1 MSAGCPQI
9 LHEFSFDPA
18 YGFSIEDL
26 RTIRHTG
33 EEPKDFDVFWRSLR
47 RKADLHPR
55 EVSFRELPSPHAGVR
70 LLEARYAVWP
80 GYHVG
85 AWVRLPENPAD
96 VCGVRV
102 VGHGYSGRES
112 PDEEPANPRH
122 LTIFPVAPGF
132 GISRNPGI
140 PSDSAAL
147 HVVHGIENPET
158 YILGSCVSAL
168 WGALDVAEVLL
179 GRPVV
184 GAHYVGWSFGGGLG
198 ALMLP
203 WESRFASA
211 ELGQPTFGN
220 HPFRL
225 SVPCVGSGESVRQ
238 KFLRDPGIAQALAY
252 YDAAFAVRRLR
263 IPVVFACAR
272 FDPAVP
278 PPGQFTVANECGSLK
293 FISEFLVGHFD
304 FHHPAEADELAHHR
318 KNLDQMQNAVS
329 GSEKAPSLP

>member
-1 MSAGCPQI
+1 MTAGRPQI
-9 LHEFSFDPA
+9 PHEFSFDPA
-18 YGFSIEDL
+18 YGFSLKDL
-26 RTIRHTG
+26 RAIRHTG
-33 EEPKDFDVFWRSLR
+33 EEPDNFDVFWSGLR
-47 RKADLHPR
+47 QKADRHPR
-55 EVSFRELPSPHAGVR
+55 EVSFREFSSPRAGMR
-70 LLEARYAVWP
+70 LIEARYAVWP
-80 GYHVG
+80 GYRVG

-147 HVVHGIENPET
+147 HVVHGIENPEA

-168 WGALDVAEVLL
+168 WGALDVVEVLL
-179 GRPVV
+179 ERPVT
-184 GAHYVGWSFGGGLG
+184 GAHYAGWSFGGGLG

-203 WESRFASA
+203 WDPRFSSA

-238 KFLRDPGIAQALAY
+238 KFLRDPGIAQTLTY
-252 YDAAFAVRRLR
+252 YDAAFAARRLR

-304 FHHPAEADELAHHR
+304 FHHPAEADESDRHR
-318 KNLDQMQNAVS
+318 KNLEQMQRALAVPAT
-329 GSEKAPSLP
+329 APPLL